1 MIHETMLLLQ
11 RLMIPDSNVF
21 GKLVHDSN
29 VRPVD
34 HFKWWVY
41 LQPLGQLGHGHR
53 VPTHPQFKEPQFM
66 NVRIDGLFS
75 VYLTEKLPGSSRK
88 VQRVRG

>member
-11 RLMIPDSNVF
+11 RLMIPDSNVL

-53 VPTHPQFKEPQFM
+53 SGPVINWHIQ
-66 NVRIDGLFS
+66 VALS
-75 VYLTEKLPGSSRK
+75 TEATCMVSTPW
-88 VQRVRG
+88 